1 MILEKDGLLRIRT
14 SSVCVLT
21 AALLW
26 VFVGAL
32 TWATVEGALLLRE
45 SRRRLVDT
53 STNLNAV
60 LLQTGI
66 AADNVRR
73 ASEKWEAASDEQQK
87 YWRDI
92 SKETREAVKELRA
105 SVKRTDTNL
114 NDRLLPEMTRFLQA
128 NDQRLAGLTNET
140 IVSLQDTTTRLN
152 ALLDSTTSAAD
163 SAKNLFADPN
173 IPKSLENIE
182 QSTENINKTTAHIEK
197 KVEQMTK
204 PANLAVRV
212 GFFVLDLGAKVGTI
226 LIGFF
231 K

>member
-1 MILEKDGLLRIRT
+1 MSLEKDGLLRIRT
-14 SSVCVLT
+14 ASVCVLT

-32 TWATVEGALLLRE
+32 TWAAVEGALLLRE
-45 SRRRLVDT
+45 SRNRVVDT

-92 SKETREAVKELRA
+92 SKEKREPVKELRVA
-105 SVKRTDTNL
+105 MKRTDKNL
-114 NDRLLPEMTRFLQA
+114 NDWLLPELSAAIVKNSGDLSALAATTNIA
-128 NDQRLAGLTNET
+128 IQRIEPQVNNLL
-140 IVSLQDTTTRLN
+140 TTTSDAAN
-152 ALLDSTTSAAD
+152 AAG
-163 SAKNLFADPN
+163 KLFADPN
-173 IPKSLENIE
+173 IPRSLENIE

-197 KVEQMTK
+197 RVEQMTK

-212 GFFVLDLGAKVGTI
+212 GFFVLDLGAKVGAI

>member
-1 MILEKDGLLRIRT
+1 MILEKAALLRIRT

-212 GFFVLDLGAKVGTI
+212 GFFVLDLGAKVGAI